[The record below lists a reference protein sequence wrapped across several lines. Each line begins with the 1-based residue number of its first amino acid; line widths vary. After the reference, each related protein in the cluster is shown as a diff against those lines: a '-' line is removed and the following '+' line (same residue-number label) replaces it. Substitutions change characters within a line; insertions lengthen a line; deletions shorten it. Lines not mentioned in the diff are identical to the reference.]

1 MFQDSRVRHSSV
13 LERRD
18 MNGRPQKAPFT
29 LRTIA
34 LLEAAKGLL
43 AAAAGF
49 GLISLRHTD
58 LHSAVDAFLVRH
70 GIDPETHY
78 RKLFIESVAR
88 ATHQHEAQ
96 IVAVAF
102 VYALLRFAEAYGL
115 WREKHWAEW
124 FAVISAGLYMPLEI
138 AHLLRRP
145 TELAVGITLFNIA
158 IILYLGRLLKQ
169 QRARRKARRQ
179 SNQPLSRP

>member
-1 MFQDSRVRHSSV
+1 
-13 LERRD
+13 
-18 MNGRPQKAPFT
+18 MNEPRQKAPFT

-34 LLEAAKGLL
+34 LIEAAKGVL
-43 AAAAGF
+43 ALAAGF
-49 GLISLRHTD
+49 GLVSLRHTD
-58 LHSAVDAFLVRH
+58 LHSAVDAFLLRH

-78 RKLFIESVAR
+78 RRLFIESVAR

-96 IVAVAF
+96 IAAFAF
-102 VYALLRFAEAYGL
+102 VYALLRLAEAFGL

-124 FAVISAGLYMPLEI
+124 FAVISAGLYLPLEI

-158 IILYLGRLLKQ
+158 IIMYLGRLLKQ
-169 QRARRKARRQ
+169 QRAARKLHRDGNEAIPPPAGRRKEA
-179 SNQPLSRP
+179 